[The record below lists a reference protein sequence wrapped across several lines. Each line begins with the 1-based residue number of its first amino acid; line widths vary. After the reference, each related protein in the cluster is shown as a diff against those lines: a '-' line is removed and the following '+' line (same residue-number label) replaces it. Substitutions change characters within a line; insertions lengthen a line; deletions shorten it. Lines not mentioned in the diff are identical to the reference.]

1 MSTESK
7 PPAGAPPAAA
17 PGAPPVGGP
26 PRPAYQVPDSKEK
39 GAPSKTGEPQL
50 LDKRLYA
57 QLQVYTDCAKPA
69 AVVEAMKASGL
80 EGAVYADVNDARGV
94 ALLTFTEDPSTLTGA
109 WRELQL
115 STPFQG
121 LRHRPEMTMV
131 GKTYGTGRE
140 PNLDFA
146 LLKKPRVTALNP
158 VWPWAI
164 WYPLRRK
171 ATFATLDPERQGKIL
186 YEHAQIGMAFGAAD
200 YAHDVRLSCYG
211 LDRDDN
217 EFVIG
222 LVGRELHPLAL
233 IVQEMRKTVQ
243 TSKYIRK
250 LGPFFVGKAL
260 WQSPAPAAPG
270 AGY

>member
-1 MSTESK
+1 MQTENK
-7 PPAGAPPAAA
+7 PPAGPPAGGPPAAA
-17 PGAPPVGGP
+17 
-26 PRPAYQVPDSKEK
+26 RPAYQAPDAKER
-39 GAPSKTGEPQL
+39 GAASKTGEPQL

-57 QLQVYTDCAKPA
+57 QLQVYTDCARPKE
-69 AVVEAMKASGL
+69 VVEAFRASGL
-80 EGAVYADVNDARGV
+80 EGAVYADANDPRGV
-94 ALLTFTEDPSTLTGA
+94 GLLVMTEDPSVLTGA

-121 LRHRPEMTMV
+121 LRRVPALTMI

-140 PNLDFA
+140 PSLEFA

-158 VWPWAI
+158 EWPWAV

-171 ATFATLDPERQGKIL
+171 PAFATLEPEKQGKIL
-186 YEHAQIGMAFGAAD
+186 HEHAMIGMAFGQAD

-222 LVGRELHPLAL
+222 LIGRDLHPLSL

-243 TSKYIRK
+243 TSQYIKK
-250 LGPFFVGKAL
+250 LGPFFVGKAI

-270 AGY
+270 GGY

>member
-1 MSTESK
+1 MQTENK
-7 PPAGAPPAAA
+7 PPAAGPPAGPPAAA
-17 PGAPPVGGP
+17 
-26 PRPAYQVPDSKEK
+26 RPAYAPPDAREK
-39 GAPSKTGEPQL
+39 GAPSKAGEPQL

-57 QLQVYTDCAKPA
+57 QLQVYTGCERA
-69 AVVEAMKASGL
+69 AEVVDALKASGL
-80 EGAVYADVNDARGV
+80 EGAVYADANDPRGIG
-94 ALLTFTEDPSTLTGA
+94 LLHFTEDPAGLTGA

-115 STPFQG
+115 STPFKG
-121 LRHRPEMTMV
+121 LRHRPELTMV

-140 PNLDFA
+140 PNLEFA

-158 VWPWAI
+158 DWPWAV

-171 ATFATLDPERQGKIL
+171 AVFATLEPERQGKIL
-186 YEHAQIGMAFGAAD
+186 HEHAMIGMAFGQAD

-211 LDRDDN
+211 LDQNDN

-222 LVGRELHPLAL
+222 LVGRELHPLSL

-250 LGPFFVGKAL
+250 LGPFFVGKAI

-270 AGY
+270 GGY